1 MISDIFNIFTNRIFP
16 TVMLWAQRIYDAV
29 GGALPYIIAF
39 FCIGLATRFLIM
51 PIISGKLS
59 AGSDSVRKGKNKK
72 WIHIYSQW
80 Y

>member
-1 MISDIFNIFTNRIFP
+1 MISQIFNIFTNQIFP
-16 TVMLWAQRIYDAV
+16 AVMLWAQRIFDAV

-59 AGSDSVRKGKNKK
+59 SGSDSVKKGKNEK
-72 WIHIYSQW
+72 
-80 Y
+80 